1 MTYFVEGLSD
11 HISPSATVRRIG
23 SFETVQEAIA
33 AAKHAVDE
41 FLVLNHVPGMQ
52 PAQLYQRYRDK
63 GEYPFIFQ
71 DNERTVNFAG
81 FSHIQYA
88 NARAEEIC
96 KGRKSRQSGV

>member
-11 HISPSATVRRIG
+11 HVSPSATVRRIG
-23 SFETVQEAIA
+23 SFQTVQEAIA

-52 PAQLYQRYRDK
+52 AAQLFQRYRDR

-71 DNERTVNFAG
+71 DNERTVNVGG

-88 NARAEEIC
+88 TTRAEEIC
-96 KGRKSRQSGV
+96 KSSKPR